1 VFAKVFQKMLDSSIW
16 LESDSTVRVW
26 ITFLLSMDSEG
37 FCAFASIE
45 NLARR
50 ARVKPSLTAKA
61 VAVLE
66 SPDEQSAS
74 KDWDGRRI
82 ERVNG
87 GWIVLNCKKY
97 REITRHG
104 DLRKSRLNSE
114 QTGAT
119 QRNSAQLGTPIDLSS
134 NGISESVPEIET
146 EKEIEKVPKPEFFS
160 SQSCARYVTE
170 NLNLSG
176 VQFHWIAKD
185 AIEVAQKEMGLNAQA
200 ASEFIVEAWAEYE
213 KTDGLKGKKSFLA
226 ESDFLPNAK
235 WRKRGE
241 TKPASKLEQL
251 RALRAADGQ
260 NGLELEE
267 QYGGPGADAS
277 PRGRIP

>member
-1 VFAKVFQKMLDSSIW
+1 MFAKVFQKMLDSSIW
-16 LESDSTVRVW
+16 LESDSTLRVW
-26 ITFLLSMDSEG
+26 LTLLLSMDSDG
-37 FCAFASIE
+37 FAAFASIE
-45 NLARR
+45 NLSRR

-61 VAVLE
+61 IEILE
-66 SPDEQSAS
+66 SPDPNSATP
-74 KDWDGRRI
+74 DDEGRRI
-82 ERVNG
+82 RREDG
-87 GWIVLNCKKY
+87 GWLVLNCKKY
-97 REITRHG
+97 RDISRHG
-104 DLRKSRLNSE
+104 DLRASRNKSA
-114 QTGAT
+114 QVVPT
-119 QRNSAQLGTPIDLSS
+119 QRNSAQLGTPIELST
-134 NGISESVPEIET
+134 NGINKSVPDIET
-146 EKEIEKVPKPEFFS
+146 EKEIEKVPEPEFFS

-241 TKPASKLEQL
+241 TKPTKLEQL

-260 NGLELEE
+260 NGLKLEE
-267 QYGGPGADAS
+267 QYGRSGSDAS
-277 PRGRIP
+277 PRG